1 MADLPTR
8 LDLYGIGR
16 AFLLTRAQLIDP
28 NEVDTR
34 GSDAN
39 LFVGSGSVMLAH
51 IVRHLAYATARLF
64 LDSAE
69 DDDLDRL
76 AIDRYGEPRK
86 GASPA
91 TGVVRFWRT
100 SLVGGIG
107 DIAVGT
113 KLVALNGAE
122 YITTSVAH
130 FGAFDLTATANVRA
144 VQAGKAP
151 QVGRNQIRKFGPS
164 SAVFD
169 TTIQLTNDD
178 PTAHGEDRE
187 DNDTFRN
194 RLRNFW
200 LSVRRGTLGAIE
212 YGATTVPGIV
222 SATAVEAIEGTANP
236 ARVVNLY
243 IADSSGVASVV
254 AARAVEVALGD
265 YRAAGI
271 RVIVWTSMPSIVSI
285 VLKLAFQSGVDTVT
299 LTQQVITAVVE
310 YVNSLPVSAPLLVG
324 ELAAVLARFKQD
336 GVIASSGSIVAPAGD
351 VYPDPGM
358 TLRTTLANV
367 SEAA

>member
-1 MADLPTR
+1 VDFPTR

-16 AFLLTRAQLIDP
+16 AYMLTRAQLIDP
-28 NEVDTR
+28 NEVDKR

-39 LFVGSGSVMLAH
+39 LFVGSGAVMLAH

-69 DDDLDRL
+69 GDDLDRL
-76 AIDRYGEPRK
+76 VFDRYGEARK
-86 GASPA
+86 GATPA
-91 TGVVRFWRT
+91 VGTVRFWRVST
-100 SLVGGIG
+100 AAGNGTIP
-107 DIAVGT
+107 IGT

-122 YITTSVAH
+122 YITTTAAH
-130 FGAFDLTATANVRA
+130 FGALDLTATADVRA

-151 QVGRNQIRKFGPS
+151 QVGRNQIRKFAPS
-164 SAVFD
+164 NAVFD
-169 TTIQLTNDD
+169 TTLQLTNDD

-187 DNDTFRN
+187 DDETFRN
-194 RLRNFW
+194 RMRNFW

-212 YGATTVPGIV
+212 FGALTVPGIV
-222 SATAVEAIEGTANP
+222 SATAVEAIEGTASP
-236 ARVVNLY
+236 ARIVNLY
-243 IADSSGVASVV
+243 IADSSGVAS
-254 AARAVEVALGD
+254 AAMTRTVIAALAD

-271 RVIVWTSMPSIVSI
+271 RVIVWPSMPSIVSI

-299 LTQQVITAVVE
+299 LTQQVITAVIE

-324 ELAAVLARFKQD
+324 ELAAVLVRFKQN
-336 GVIASSGSIVAPAGD
+336 GLIVNSGSIVAPAGD

-358 TLRTTLANV
+358 TLRTTIANV
-367 SEAA
+367 TEAA